1 MVLVDLFGCV
11 LSSYCL
17 HDCGSVS
24 TLPSR
29 TTLCTGSERKNEREA
44 KVKDALFFPP
54 GCSSENVVR
63 SYTFP
68 FAIIHNDSLVLWV
81 ETSAIEYLRY
91 VLGDGSF
98 DNGVM
103 KIGSLVP
110 AAAMV

>member
-1 MVLVDLFGCV
+1 MARAQKE
-11 LSSYCL
+11 
-17 HDCGSVS
+17 
-24 TLPSR
+24 R
-29 TTLCTGSERKNEREA
+29 TREA
-44 KVKDALFFPP
+44 EIEDALFFPP

-68 FAIIHNDSLVLWV
+68 FAIIHNDSLVLCV

-103 KIGSLVP
+103 KVGSVVP
-110 AAAMV
+110 AAAIV